1 MTDTNNT
8 HLDQLAAQAEALTA
22 PPADAGAPGAAVD
35 PAAAAQAEQ
44 AAAAMQ
50 MVEAGMVQ
58 VVLAALKL
66 GRAWLAKRLPEIR
79 EEWTDE
85 ALAAPAA
92 AAVPLLRKHLDKLMQ
107 LAGSSPEAAA
117 FAITCLPLAMG
128 VVTAM
133 DKAAEREKREAA
145 NPSQKMVEEG

>member
-1 MTDTNNT
+1 MTTSNNSQ
-8 HLDQLAAQAEALTA
+8 LDALAAQAETLTGDTAL
-22 PPADAGAPGAAVD
+22 PGQTGPAVD
-35 PAAAAQAEQ
+35 PADAAQAEQ
-44 AAAAMQ
+44 AAQAMQ

-79 EEWTDE
+79 DEWTDE

-92 AAVPLLRKHLDKLMQ
+92 AAVPLLRKHLERLMQ

-133 DKAAEREKREAA
+133 DKAAEREKKEAA
-145 NPSQKMVEEG
+145 ASQKMQVEG

>member
-1 MTDTNNT
+1 MTDQNT
-8 HLDQLAAQAEALTA
+8 HLDKLAAQAEGLDVAGDDT
-22 PPADAGAPGAAVD
+22 GAPGEVPGAD
-35 PAAAAQAEQ
+35 AAQAAQ
-44 AAAAMQ
+44 AMQ
-50 MVEAGMVQ
+50 LIEAGMTQ

-79 EEWTDE
+79 DEWTDE
-85 ALAAPAA
+85 ALSAPAA
-92 AAVPLLRKHLDKLMQ
+92 AAVPLLRNHMERLMQ

-133 DKAAEREKREAA
+133 DKAADREKKEAA
-145 NPSQKMVEEG
+145 ASQKIDVQVFAHGS

>member
-1 MTDTNNT
+1 MTENT
-8 HLDQLAAQAEALTA
+8 PLDKLAAQAQVLEN
-22 PPADAGAPGAAVD
+22 DGAETGPMPGAAPAAD
-35 PAAAAQAEQ
+35 PAQAAQA
-44 AAAAMQ
+44 MQ
-50 MVEAGMVQ
+50 LIEAGMTQ

-79 EEWTDE
+79 DEWTDE
-85 ALAAPAA
+85 ALSAPAA
-92 AAVPLLRKHLDKLMQ
+92 AAVPLLRQHMERLMQ

-133 DKAAEREKREAA
+133 DRAAEREKKEAEA
-145 NPSQKMVEEG
+145 SLKKPGIEVFAHGS

>member
-1 MTDTNNT
+1 MTTQNSNP
-8 HLDQLAAQAEALTA
+8 LDDLAAQAEALAGGTDSGA
-22 PPADAGAPGAAVD
+22 GPAQAID

-58 VVLAALKL
+58 VVLAALKM

-92 AAVPLLRKHLDKLMQ
+92 AAVPLLRKHLEKLMQ

-117 FAITCLPLAMG
+117 FAISCFPLAMG

-145 NPSQKMVEEG
+145 ASQKMTVDA